1 MPHTNNKQDKN
12 RNLIISRQDYHLT
25 QPCPSEGKKKKT
37 QQLTSSHQSVNTNH
51 TLCGAYTKHWTNLIR
66 VETNRKKE
74 FDYEAWEKEA
84 LTISF
89 KILII
94 KRQKYCTKEQPR
106 DTEVQINE
114 EEIGKLPGKEFR
126 IIKQR

>member
-1 MPHTNNKQDKN
+1 MNTRPD
-12 RNLIISRQDYHLT
+12 IT
-25 QPCPSEGKKKKT
+25 QPPVAPCAGRLIQTTDKTKIQTQSSAFKITTALNPAHQRKKT

-66 VETNRKKE
+66 AETNRKKE

-89 KILII
+89 KIIIVI

-106 DTEVQINE
+106 DTEV
-114 EEIGKLPGKEFR
+114 
-126 IIKQR
+126 